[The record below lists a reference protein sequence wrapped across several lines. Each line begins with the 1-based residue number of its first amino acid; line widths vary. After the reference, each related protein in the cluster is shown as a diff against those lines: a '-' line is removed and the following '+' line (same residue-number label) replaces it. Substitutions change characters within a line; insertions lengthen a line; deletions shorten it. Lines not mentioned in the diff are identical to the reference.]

1 MKVAVSGSHGLVG
14 TALCNALSSSGHTVF
29 RIVRSAS
36 GSDSNAIV
44 WDIDAGTIDSAKLD
58 GVDAVVHLA
67 GENIAA
73 SRWTPEQKQK
83 IKDSRIK
90 STRLLAD
97 AISKLSAKPEVIV
110 SGSAI
115 GFYGNRGDEQLTETS
130 NPGFGFLAEVCREWE
145 DAIAPIKA
153 AGVRVVNLRTGVIL
167 SPKAGALNKLL
178 PIFKLGGGGIV
189 GDGRQYMSWVS
200 LEDEVGVIEFA
211 ITNKTLEG
219 PVNVVSPNP
228 VTNAQFTSILG
239 KVVHRPTLF
248 PLPGFAA
255 RIILGEM
262 ADELLLASQRC
273 QPTKLLNAGYKFEYP
288 KLEEALSAAIE
299 PEKSSSKAAAMRS

>member
-14 TALCNALSSSGHTVF
+14 TALCSSLSSKGNTVY
-29 RIVRSAS
+29 RIVRSG
-36 GSDSNAIV
+36 GSDNNSIIWN
-44 WDIDAGTIDSAKLD
+44 IDAGTIDTDKLN
-58 GVDAVVHLA
+58 GMDAVVHLA

-73 SRWTPEQKQK
+73 GRWTPEQKKK

-97 AISKLSAKPEVIV
+97 AISKLTAKPQVVV

-115 GFYGNRGDEQLTETS
+115 GFYGNRGDEQLSETS
-130 NPGFGFLAEVCREWE
+130 NPGFGFLAEVVREWE
-145 DAIAPIKA
+145 DAIAPVKA

-167 SPKAGALNKLL
+167 SPKAGALNKML

-189 GDGRQYMSWVS
+189 GDGKQYMSWVS
-200 LEDEVGVIEFA
+200 LDDEVKAIEFLL
-211 ITNKTLEG
+211 TNTDIEG
-219 PVNVVSPNP
+219 PVNVVAPNP
-228 VTNAQFTSILG
+228 VTNSQFTSALG
-239 KVVHRPTLF
+239 HVIHRPTLF

-255 RIILGEM
+255 KIILGEM

-273 QPTKLLNAGYKFEYP
+273 QPTKLLNGGYKFSYS
-288 KLEEALSAAIE
+288 KLDDALSAAL
-299 PEKSSSKAAAMRS
+299 SA